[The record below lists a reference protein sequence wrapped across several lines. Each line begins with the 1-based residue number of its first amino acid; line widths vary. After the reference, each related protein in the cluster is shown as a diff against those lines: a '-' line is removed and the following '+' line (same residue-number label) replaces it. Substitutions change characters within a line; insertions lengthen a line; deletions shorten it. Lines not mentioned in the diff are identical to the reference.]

1 MGKILKILAG
11 VVLVGVLGGAIA
23 AYSYWQKLTTVP
35 AWSRSESGAIA
46 PSSGSANPDDPPSAD
61 QPVTLDP
68 ATIRTAATPLYQRLG
83 QLTVDP
89 QAPPLALTAADLE
102 TLVLDRIL
110 AEEAGAQ
117 LLQSVEGFGATLEGN
132 TLKTG
137 LVINTSNLPQQLL
150 GSQETAALDRLVA
163 TVPGLQGRSLYVGLV
178 GQPQVQGG
186 AWQWNDTLQVQVGE
200 MTWSLADFA
209 QQTGLDPG
217 KLEQQLNKGLEQLPI
232 ENLRI
237 QEDRLVIE
245 GATP

>member
-35 AWSRSESGAIA
+35 AWSRSEAGAIA
-46 PSSGSANPDDPPSAD
+46 PNPGSANPDDPPSAD